1 MCRVGLIFL
10 SEFFNALGLIS
21 RLPGT
26 LPDCSISRL
35 VGLYFDSDGIKFDSL
50 DTCDGYFEYK
60 LDGAHKICV
69 QSFSFDRVHRIW
81 VQPFKFWS
89 STPAFYIIESV
100 QPFARLLLIE
110 YA

>member
-1 MCRVGLIFL
+1 VCRVGLIFL

-35 VGLYFDSDGIKFDSL
+35 VYFDSDGIKFDSL

-60 LDGAHKICV
+60 LNGAHKICV
-69 QSFSFDRVHRIW
+69 QSFSFYRVHGGYGYTARITA
-81 VQPFKFWS
+81 VNGFGRVR
-89 STPAFYIIESV
+89 FY
-100 QPFARLLLIE
+100 L
-110 YA
+110 